1 MKSKRIVVMGSTNQD
16 IVNIADRIPKVGET
30 IIGYQFM
37 KLRGGKGANQAVAA
51 SKLGGN
57 VIFITCLGNDDFASG
72 IVEDYKNIGMDVSNI
87 EVLND
92 INSGTALIM
101 VDAEGRNCISVAPNA
116 NSKLTMEVVENK
128 KNILINSDYF
138 LVQMETPIDGVE
150 KALKIVKDNGG
161 YTILNPAPARA
172 LGNKIFKYIDIITP
186 NETEAEILTGINV
199 TNDNE
204 AKLAAKILFNKG
216 VKTVIITLGSRG
228 AYLYSKD
235 IQGKL
240 LPSYKVDAVDTTAA
254 GDTFNGALIVAL
266 SEGHGIEE
274 AIGFA
279 NKASAISI
287 LKVGA

>member
-37 KLRGGKGANQAVAA
+37 KLRGGKGANQAVAV

-116 NSKLTMEVVENK
+116 NLKLTTEVVENK

-150 KALKIVKDNGG
+150 KALKIVKDNDG
-161 YTILNPAPARA
+161 YTILNPAPAGA
-172 LGNKIFKYIDIITP
+172 LDNEIFKYIDIITP

-228 AYLYSKD
+228 AYL
-235 IQGKL
+235 
-240 LPSYKVDAVDTTAA
+240 
-254 GDTFNGALIVAL
+254 
-266 SEGHGIEE
+266 
-274 AIGFA
+274 
-279 NKASAISI
+279 
-287 LKVGA
+287 